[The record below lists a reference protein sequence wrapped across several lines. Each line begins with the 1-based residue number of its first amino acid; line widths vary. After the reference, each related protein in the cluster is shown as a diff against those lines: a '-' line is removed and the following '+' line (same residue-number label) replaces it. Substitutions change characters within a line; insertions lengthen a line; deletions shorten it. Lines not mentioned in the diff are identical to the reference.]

1 MQKQKQKKLGQAVM
15 LALAISAAYPLAA
28 YGQEQPE
35 KVEKDYGVI
44 KITATQ
50 EALDEKIHLVGGKQN
65 VDLNFNG
72 KNENIIGAM
81 GAAGAGSVL
90 NINGNATTTIGKE
103 NGKDDDLMYGKM
115 DYPDKDHQPAHYE
128 GDLKIKDLALVT
140 AMNGGV
146 VNITGGSMNLDL
158 LYARNGSD
166 DANNPVSVINVNL
179 TGDLIGGDSKVV
191 LGTYQEDFLRQ
202 LGGVGYKYYT
212 GDVIA
217 RRQAEINIKANNV
230 SLNNVKST
238 TDAAITIV
246 AQNDLDIKTLL
257 VHHDATGKVTGKNV
271 TIGSVGSVNGGVQ
284 IDIGDIRT
292 QQVTIGAVGMIGSS
306 SERFGDAAVA
316 NIFSEGNITLGGF
329 CTANGAT
336 EASGNDGTI
345 NSVSQSFNL
354 NGDVKLENGLLNVNA
369 EKIVFDSKKI
379 SISKN
384 GAIKMQAR
392 EIGGSLGEIYFF
404 DEAGKNKEGTME
416 LQAGGKGD
424 LNITK
429 IEQNSGNYVT
439 SITGVDKLTV
449 AKNIDLDN
457 ADYNDMKY
465 KFSQKVTLGANEL
478 VIGHS
483 SKMEGYSSV
492 NSTCGS
498 IVKLTGNR
506 LLKLEGSFTNGGQA
520 QLVADTLTAYQLGTE
535 KSNIWGFAYADKA
548 GTTDVKANNMQV
560 ATSVYSTDGGV
571 TKITAGNLH
580 MTGAGYD
587 AGDDTNS
594 TNNDA
599 GFIWADKGGQVQLA
613 ILNNGSFTG
622 RTMDSGKVSDNF
634 TVTDGKIDLE
644 LGAGAVWNVTGDS
657 SLTTL
662 KNNGLIDLTYKE
674 AETRAFTPTSL
685 TVDTL
690 EGSGAVK
697 VNTDGTKADQL
708 KINKAGGSV
717 TLVLNTDAKG
727 QWQQAKFNDVKVINV
742 ADADPD
748 FKVDTALV
756 DDGGQLYHYKAELVK
771 QGNDY
776 VLSGG
781 YKKAGTQIST
791 VNALAPIR
799 HLGAAVQSWRSSNTG
814 DMLFDRLHDLRLG
827 AQEGLW
833 GSVSRS
839 KYETDAVNGHSTET
853 IIGVDKAAAKG
864 STRRYTGAAVNYAD
878 SSDSSIFAKG
888 KNKNISLAAYGSWQ
902 KDSGQYFDL
911 IVKGTHL
918 SSEYDT
924 NGSTADHGKLSGWG
938 ANFSLEAG
946 QNLQVAQSI
955 SIEPYARL
963 TYGHLWAGSFTSSNG
978 ISNKMDGRDSL
989 VGSLGLRYNKKLE
1002 GGNRLYAK
1010 AAMHHEFSGSGRLS
1024 MADSMGDTATID
1036 LGSKGTWYE
1045 LGLGADFKLSPVCNV
1060 YAQVERVAGGD
1071 FDIPWRVQAGFNYT
1085 F

>member
-1 MQKQKQKKLGQAVM
+1 MKKKHHKKLSQAVL

-28 YGQEQPE
+28 YGQEPQ
-35 KVEKDYGVI
+35 KVEIDYGVI
-44 KITATQ
+44 KITATE
-50 EALDEKIHLVGGKQN
+50 EAHKEKIHLVGGKQN

-90 NINGNATTTIGKE
+90 NINGNATTTIGKD
-103 NGKDDDLMYGKM
+103 NGKDDDTMYGKM
-115 DYPDKDHQPAHYE
+115 DYPDINHKPAHYE
-128 GDLKIKDLALVT
+128 KNFKIKDLALVT

-146 VNITGGSMNLDL
+146 VNITGGSMNLDM

-179 TGDLIGGDSKVV
+179 TGDLLGGDSKVA

-271 TIGSVGSVNGGVQ
+271 TVGSVGSVNGGVQ
-284 IDIGDIRT
+284 IDIGDSRT
-292 QQVTIGAVGMIGSS
+292 QQVTIGSVGKIGSG
-306 SERFGDAAVA
+306 SEYFGDSVVA
-316 NIFSEGNITLGGF
+316 NIFSLGNVALGGF
-329 CTANGAT
+329 STVNGAT
-336 EASGNDGTI
+336 EASGNSGTI
-345 NSVSQSFNL
+345 NSVSQSFTL
-354 NGDVKLENGLLNVNA
+354 SGDVILENGLLNVNA
-369 EKIVFDSKKI
+369 EKIVFGSKNI
-379 SISKN
+379 AISKN
-384 GAIKMQAR
+384 GIIKMQAR

-439 SITGVDKLTV
+439 SITGGDKLTV

-457 ADYNDMKY
+457 ADYDDMKY

-483 SKMEGYSSV
+483 SKREGYSSV
-492 NSTCGS
+492 NSTYGS
-498 IVKLTGNR
+498 TIKLTGNR
-506 LLKLEGSFTNGGQA
+506 LLKLEGAFTNGGQA
-520 QLVADTLTAYQLGTE
+520 ELWADTLTAYQLGTD
-535 KSNIWGFAYADKA
+535 KSSIWGMADAEQA
-548 GTTDVKANNMQV
+548 GTTDIKANNLQV
-560 ATSVYSTDGGV
+560 ATSVFSTDGGV
-571 TKITAGNLH
+571 TKITAGNLQ

-587 AGDDTNS
+587 SDDNTNNKNDDT
-594 TNNDA
+594 
-599 GFIWADKGGQVQLA
+599 GFIWVDKGGQVQLA

-622 RTMDSGKVSDNF
+622 RTMDSGKVSDSL
-634 TVTDGKIDLE
+634 TVNDGRIDME

-662 KNNGLIDLTYKE
+662 KNNGLVDLTYNE
-674 AETRAFTPTSL
+674 SPARVFVPTSL

-690 EGSGAVK
+690 AGNGIVK
-697 VNTDGTKADQL
+697 VNAGSSGADQIN
-708 KINKAGGSV
+708 INKASGSMM
-717 TLVLNTDAKG
+717 LALNTDAKG
-727 QWQQAKFNDVKVINV
+727 QWQNAAFNDVKVITVNN
-742 ADADPD
+742 ADAD
-748 FKVDTALV
+748 FKLDTALV
-756 DDGGQLYHYKAELVK
+756 DDGGQLYHYQANLVK
-771 QGNDY
+771 QGNAY

-781 YKKAGTQIST
+781 YKKAGNQVST
-791 VNALAPIR
+791 VNALAPVK
-799 HLGAAVQSWRSSNTG
+799 HLGAAAQRWRSSNTG
-814 DMLFDRLHDLRLG
+814 DILFGRLNDLRSG
-827 AQEGLW
+827 TEQGLW
-833 GSVSRS
+833 GNISRS
-839 KYETDAVNGHSTET
+839 KYEADAVNGHSTET
-853 IIGVDKAAAKG
+853 TIGVDKAAAKG
-864 STRRYTGAAVNYAD
+864 STRRYTGAALNYAD

-902 KDSGQYFDL
+902 KDSGQYSDL